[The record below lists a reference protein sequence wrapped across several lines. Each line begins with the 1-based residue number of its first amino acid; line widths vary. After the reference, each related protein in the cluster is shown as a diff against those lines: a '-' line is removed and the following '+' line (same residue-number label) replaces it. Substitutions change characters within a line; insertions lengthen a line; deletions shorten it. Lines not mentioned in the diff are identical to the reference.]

1 MSDIISYSLTY
12 FKRTVNIPVKGYI
25 KCSTTNKNRKVFF
38 TSCVQF
44 TILFLDT
51 VLTDKRSVLNG
62 AFKKIV
68 LDLIFIT
75 KSAMI
80 NRFRLF
86 YSTFL
91 FLIQPQYLSF
101 SNLALKPLYVLD
113 FPITFQRFQNKN
125 HVQTA
130 DYPTRKQ

>member
-51 VLTDKRSVLNG
+51 VLADKWSVLNG
-62 AFKKIV
+62 AFKELVIG
-68 LDLIFIT
+68 LFLIT

-80 NRFRLF
+80 NLFRLF

-101 SNLALKPLYVLD
+101 SNLALKPPYALD
-113 FPITFQRFQNKN
+113 FPVTFQRFQHKN

-130 DYPTRKQ
+130 GYPTRKQ

>member
-1 MSDIISYSLTY
+1 MSDIIPYPLTY

-25 KCSTTNKNRKVFF
+25 KCSTTYKKCNVLF
-38 TSCVQF
+38 TSCIQF

-68 LDLIFIT
+68 LALIFIT

-86 YSTFL
+86 GNSFL
-91 FLIQPQYLSF
+91 FLIQPQYPSF
-101 SNLALKPLYVLD
+101 LNLALKSLYALD
-113 FPITFQRFQNKN
+113 FPITFQRFQHKN
-125 HVQTA
+125 LCLEDNQEHH
-130 DYPTRKQ
+130 D